1 MNSEKYAKQDE
12 QLYYH
17 IQRLQQGYTDSYT
30 EIYNLSGKY
39 LYKIIY
45 DIVQDY
51 HTTEDMLQE
60 TFIKIYNNIGSLQSP
75 QAYYVWAGRIATNLC
90 IRYIH
95 KYRKEIL
102 QTATDDGEGNEEFI
116 FDTVADDNEMFIP
129 ESVIDN
135 KEHQRLIA
143 EVIDKLSVEQKLAVQ
158 CFYFEEMSVKEIA
171 ELMGCSEG
179 TIKSRLNYA
188 RKSIKEAV
196 LNIEKTQGTKLY
208 SLGAVPVLLW
218 LYRRVAEGAIASS
231 AGTAAGAS
239 LGGATTTSG
248 TVGVTGGA
256 GVNVGTATTVANT
269 SGVSN
274 AATTMGG
281 STTVKV
287 ATSAVV
293 TTATTAVAKK
303 ISGKMIA
310 IIVSSIIAI
319 GAGIAFLIMSILDN
333 DEEQST
339 AGQEQHEAQ
348 STVDVA
354 EDTTEYTEDVVHGDV
369 IPVGGKYVVAATGE
383 VLVEGDKMPA
393 EPEADDCY
401 YYEDYKY
408 ISRGDYWAVELNVED
423 YETRTTFGQILESIA
438 GINIEK
444 INGLFF
450 GCKSMTGAPA
460 IPAKAKEID
469 FAYAYCESM
478 TEAPVI
484 PLSVYSMNN
493 AFTNCISLVKAPEI
507 PDGVIGLSST
517 FERCT
522 SLTEAPKIPDGV
534 TQLTSTFSGCI
545 SLLEAPE
552 IPANVTWLHFTFEGC
567 EKLIK
572 APVIPEG
579 VTHMARTFASCISLT
594 EAPEIP
600 ASVTNMTG
608 TFYNCS
614 SLTGKVII
622 HANPTEYDECFAM
635 YDFESKNLE
644 FGGSST
650 MLEEL
655 KATGKN

>member
-1 MNSEKYAKQDE
+1 MNNEKYAKQDE
-12 QLYYH
+12 LLYYH
-17 IQRLQQGYTDSYT
+17 IQRLQQGYTESYT

-60 TFIKIYNNIGSLQSP
+60 TFLKIYNNIGSLQSP

-95 KYRKEIL
+95 KYRKEAL

-143 EVIDKLSVEQKLAVQ
+143 NVIDQLSIEQKLAVQ

-208 SLGAVPVLLW
+208 SLGAIPVLLL
-218 LYRRVAEGAIASS
+218 LYRRVAEGMIASS

-248 TVGVTGGA
+248 SVGATG
-256 GVNVGTATTVANT
+256 VVGTASPIVGTMTTVAT
-269 SGVSN
+269 ASTVGTIVGGT
-274 AATTMGG
+274 APTVGTMAT
-281 STTVKV
+281 V
-287 ATSAVV
+287 
-293 TTATTAVAKK
+293 ATTAVAKK
-303 ISGKMIA
+303 ISVKMIA
-310 IIVSSIIAI
+310 IIVSSVIAV

-333 DEEQST
+333 DEEQNT
-339 AGQEQHEAQ
+339 VGQEQHEVQ
-348 STVDVA
+348 STTNVA
-354 EDTTEYTEDVVHGDV
+354 ENTTEYTEDIVHGDI
-369 IPVGGKYVVAATGE
+369 IPEGGKYVVAATGE

-393 EPEADDCY
+393 EPEVDDSY
-401 YYEDYKY
+401 YYGDYKY
-408 ISRGDYWAVELNVED
+408 NSRGDYWNVELNVED
-423 YETRTTFGQILESIA
+423 YETRTTFGEILESIA

-460 IPAKAKEID
+460 IPSKVKEIN

-484 PLSVYSMNN
+484 PASVYSMNN
-493 AFTNCISLVKAPEI
+493 AFTNCTSLVKAPKI
-507 PDGVIGLSST
+507 PDGVIGLSFT

-522 SLTEAPKIPDGV
+522 SLTEAPKIPYGV
-534 TQLTSTFSGCI
+534 TELTSTFSGCT
-545 SLLEAPE
+545 SLVEAPE
-552 IPANVTWLHFTFEGC
+552 IPANVTGLHFTFQGC
-567 EKLIK
+567 EKLTK
-572 APVIPEG
+572 APVIPKG
-579 VTHMARTFASCISLT
+579 VTHMARTFAGCMSLI

-608 TFYNCS
+608 TFFNCN

-622 HANPTEYDECFAM
+622 HANPTEYDECFTM

-644 FGGSST
+644 FGGSSA

-655 KATGKN
+655 KATGKNN